1 MLYVSKHE
9 AINQVSMG
17 VFTVVTVTCQFTLL
31 WQISNFFWLKY
42 NGKDCSAVIGDMSP
56 FSLNV
61 AKVTAINSDL
71 LKKKIDCQMELEAG
85 HLWREMKEKEILQ
98 LVIRFEAFM
107 LW

>member
-71 LKKKIDCQMELEAG
+71 LKKKDWLPEAG

>member
-1 MLYVSKHE
+1 M
-9 AINQVSMG
+9 
-17 VFTVVTVTCQFTLL
+17 
-31 WQISNFFWLKY
+31 Y
-42 NGKDCSAVIGDMSP
+42 NGKDYSAVIGDMTP

-71 LKKKIDCQMELEAG
+71 LKKKKKIDCQMELEAG

-107 LW
+107 L